1 MQHHPA
7 DINVDEGSK
16 VDADAL
22 GLVDKL
28 GQ

>member
-7 DINVDEGSK
+7 GVNVDEGSK
-16 VDADAL
+16 VGADAL